1 LHNNILAEK
10 DQNVAAELRRK
21 SVTADIFVTSVTA
34 IAETGEI
41 TAVDLTGS
49 RVGAFN
55 FAAGQLVVVAG
66 AQKIV
71 PTIADAHTRET
82 EYCLPL
88 ESARVR
94 VAYGV
99 PASKIN
105 NSVTITGANPWGA
118 PGRVQV
124 IIVKEVLG
132 F

>member
-1 LHNNILAEK
+1 M
-10 DQNVAAELRRK
+10 RRK
-21 SVTADIFVTSVTA
+21 STAADIFVSSVCA
-34 IAETGEI
+34 ITEQGDI

-49 RVGAFN
+49 RVGAFTYGAN
-55 FAAGQLVVVAG
+55 KLVLVAG

-71 PTIADAHTRET
+71 ADLAEARKRET
-82 EYCLPL
+82 DYCLPL

-105 NSVTITGANPWGA
+105 NSVVLSGSNPWGA

-124 IIVKEVLG
+124 ILVKEVLG